1 MKNLSTQE
9 IIKLKL
15 KELANEAWAQ
25 VLKCEEGLHLRKTN
39 KFYIDLNSCFKPIGF
54 GYPDGDEEL
63 EYEYTYFDLAKK
75 VSESTTYSEL
85 YSILK
90 VEYNERFKE
99 EENTFSSSKFDRLDY
114 FMSTHIRLLI
124 RNLLHYSHQ
133 NNAFQDYLGYKDSQ
147 VGDDKT
153 YDKFWK
159 EYSKTP
165 SDDRAK
171 AAISFIYQI
180 IEKSN
185 EVFIKDL
192 NDIPPVYI
200 NKVFISGIKLKQ
212 DEYKI
217 SNKILLRKV
226 KSSDEMP
233 SSKNNFK
240 KFAFRNQPT
249 CLLEFESDYADI
261 SSPFGLVGSKNSL
274 KQILLNSLKLFTLN
288 GFKIIHE
295 MIHPISIDKQFFSEN
310 RTDNDNLNISPFLS
324 FEPNAEFSKE
334 DAEHFSQIFK
344 LVKYINERDNKE
356 AEFIKVSLDFFIEA
370 LSKKTLSGQLTYSIL
385 SLESLYNTSNKDV
398 TDNLRK
404 KCSFLLSLFREIDTK
419 LYSDFAKKAIKGD
432 LGKGYGVRSEYVH
445 GENPSN
451 FSNFGLTAKIK
462 KYTYYS
468 ILLFMQLIQQDE
480 VEEIKNDFKQEF
492 RTQKKVINDF
502 IIHNAL
508 INEKYAEKL
517 LAIVKKCNLFE
528 PYYGY
533 KKQV

>member
-1 MKNLSTQE
+1 MIISIQE
-9 IIKLKL
+9 VIKLKL
-15 KELANEAWAQ
+15 KELSNEAWAQ
-25 VLKCEEGLHLRKTN
+25 VLKYEESLHLRKTSS
-39 KFYIDLNSCFKPIGF
+39 FYIDLNSCFKPIGF

-75 VSESTTYSEL
+75 VSESTAYSEL

-90 VEYNERFKE
+90 AEYNEKFKE
-99 EENTFSSSKFDRLDY
+99 EENTFSSSKFDKLDY

-133 NNAFQDYLGYKDSQ
+133 NNAFQDYLGYNDSQ
-147 VGDDKT
+147 VKDDKT
-153 YDKFWK
+153 YDKFWE

-171 AAISFIYQI
+171 SAISFIYKI

-200 NKVFISGIKLKQ
+200 NKVFVSGIKLEQ

-217 SNKILLRKV
+217 SDKILLRKV
-226 KSSDEMP
+226 KSSDEMH

-240 KFAFRNQPT
+240 KFAFRNRPT

-310 RTDNDNLNISPFLS
+310 RTDNDNVEMGSFRI
-324 FEPNAEFSKE
+324 FEPNAEFSNE
-334 DAEHFSQIFK
+334 DAKNFSQIFE
-344 LVKYINERDNKE
+344 LVNNMNKE
-356 AEFIKVSLDFFIEA
+356 NNQETEFINVALDFFLEA
-370 LSKKTLSGQLTYSIL
+370 LSKKTLSGTLTYSIH
-385 SLESLYNTSNKDV
+385 SLEALYNTSNKNV
-398 TDNLRK
+398 TENLRK
-404 KCSFLLSLFREIDTK
+404 KCSLLLSLFREIDLEK
-419 LYSDFAKKAIKGD
+419 YDKFSKKNIYKD
-432 LGKGYGVRSEYVH
+432 LGKGYDVRSEYVH
-445 GENPSN
+445 GENPSK
-451 FSNFGLTAKIK
+451 FADFKLTARIK
-462 KYTYYS
+462 NYTYYS

-480 VEEIKNDFKQEF
+480 IEEIKNDFKQEF

-517 LAIVKKCNLFE
+517 LEIVKKCSLFE

-533 KKQV
+533 KKQA